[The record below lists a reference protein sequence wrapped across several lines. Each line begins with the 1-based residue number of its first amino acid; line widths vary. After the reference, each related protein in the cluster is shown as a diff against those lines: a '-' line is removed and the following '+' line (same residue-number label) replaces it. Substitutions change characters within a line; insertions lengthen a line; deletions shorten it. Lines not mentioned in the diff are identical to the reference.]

1 MLRWARERAGL
12 GVEDLTAR
20 FPKLALWESG
30 ELSPT
35 MKQLEAFAHATYT
48 SFGLLLLPEPPQE
61 PLPIPDFRTIAGRT
75 IRRPSPNLLD
85 TIYIC
90 QDRQDWYLEF
100 AHEEGR
106 TRLPFVGSLTL
117 QTPIPE
123 AAARMRQALQF
134 DLDDRR
140 DCPTWTEA
148 LRRFVA
154 LVDKSGVLVMSN
166 SVVQNNN
173 HRKLNVEEFRGFALS
188 DQVAPLIFINGADS
202 KSAQM
207 FTLAHELA
215 HIWLGESALSNASPT
230 SSDGN
235 SVETWCNAVAAEFLM
250 PLELV
255 CAEVNLDAPI
265 ATEVPRLA
273 KRFKVSTLVVLRRL
287 HDAGRLTRAQFFA
300 AYEEEVDHLAE
311 ILGRR
316 RKGKPDFYLTTAA
329 RVSRRFASALVEST
343 LEGRTLYRDAFR
355 MLGISKSETL
365 HQLGRSLHFNI

>member
-12 GVEDLTAR
+12 GVDDLTSR
-20 FPKLALWESG
+20 FPKLAQWESG

-61 PLPIPDFRTIAGRT
+61 QLPIPDFRTIAGRT

-134 DLDDRR
+134 DLADRR

-230 SSDGN
+230 SSEGN
-235 SVETWCNAVAAEFLM
+235 AVETWCNAVAAEFLM

-365 HQLGRSLHFNI
+365 HQLGRSLQFNI